1 LSHQETKDMAPIG
14 GARLA
19 TVLKHMFSE
28 GFD

>member
-1 LSHQETKDMAPIG
+1 MAPIG

-28 GFD
+28 GLVDG